1 MEEVPASPIGSGV
14 WSFIF
19 KARRVDVRTSYI
31 NKRNEERREEAGE

>member
-19 KARRVDVRTSYI
+19 KARRTDVPYI